1 MTSKE
6 ANEIRPVVL
15 TDENGKRYTLE
26 FDAESVKYAQERGF
40 NSSEVDTKPMVVIP
54 QLFRYAFRKNHK
66 SVSTFVIDTIWKELT
81 EDGMPE
87 GLIERLM
94 LLYIKPMECLMSKE
108 EDDGKNSRV
117 TVEL

>member
-1 MTSKE
+1 MTTKE

-40 NSSEVDTKPMVVIP
+40 NSSEIDIKPMVVIP
-54 QLFRYAFRKNHK
+54 QLFKYAFRKNHK
-66 SVSTFVIDTIWKELT
+66 NVSNYVIDTIWKELT

-94 LLYIKPMECLMSKE
+94 LLYVKPMECLTTKE
-108 EDDGKNSRV
+108 DSGKNSRV

>member
-1 MTSKE
+1 MTTKE

-15 TDENGKRYTLE
+15 TDENGKVYTLE

-40 NSSEVDTKPMVVIP
+40 NSSEIDVKPMVVIP
-54 QLFRYAFRKNHK
+54 QLFKYSFRKNHK
-66 SVSTFVIDTIWKELT
+66 NVSNYVIDTIWKELT

-94 LLYIKPMECLMSKE
+94 LLYVKPMECLATKE
-108 EDDGKNSRV
+108 DSGKNSRV